1 VQNVH
6 GSRVFEALASVVS
19 GRVNS
24 AALEARQAV
33 RAALEAIFVL
43 VVGRSH
49 HLLFN
54 RTASVFRNRVFS
66 QNTDGNTGRRNILR
80 KNAKAKER
88 GVGYGGVLLHATG
101 TINSVDKLWVEPAG
115 TIKWNR
121 RVGSAEPKSALHQ
134 GAHPSPTFRGQKNQE
149 LLAVLLSSAHQRLP
163 G

>member
-1 VQNVH
+1 MQNVH
-6 GSRVFEALASVVS
+6 DLRFFEALASVVS

-24 AALEARQAV
+24 AAIEARQAV

-43 VVGRSH
+43 IVGRSR
-49 HLLFN
+49 HLLFY
-54 RTASVFRNRVFS
+54 RTASVFRNPSVLSEHRWKYRPRKHS
-66 QNTDGNTGRRNILR
+66 AKKCKGERR
-80 KNAKAKER
+80 
-88 GVGYGGVLLHATG
+88 GGYGGVLLNATG

-134 GAHPSPTFRGQKNQE
+134 EAHSSPTFRGQKNQE